1 MMLYDYFNHNYSTTM
16 KKHFAKNIL
25 IAVGLLL
32 GSNVSMGQTFD
43 FDLSRSIPSYTDS
56 AGYGYDIT
64 DVPSKKSNLPFY
76 FSVKVP
82 DGNYKI
88 RVVLGSK
95 SKNSNT
101 TVRAESR
108 RLMVENVNLN

>member
-16 KKHFAKNIL
+16 KKHFGKNIL

-64 DVPSKKSNLPFY
+64 DVPSKKDSIQACF
-76 FSVKVP
+76 
-82 DGNYKI
+82 
-88 RVVLGSK
+88 
-95 SKNSNT
+95 
-101 TVRAESR
+101 
-108 RLMVENVNLN
+108 